1 MFGSDG
7 PSSSGGFGN
16 ADDMFSRF
24 ASHFGG
30 FGSMFGG
37 SPFSN
42 MHREAPNPNGPED
55 GADI

>member
-7 PSSSGGFGN
+7 PSSSSGFGD

-24 ASHFGG
+24 ASHFGR

-37 SPFSN
+37 SPFGS
-42 MHREAPNPNGPED
+42 MHRSAPDPNSPED